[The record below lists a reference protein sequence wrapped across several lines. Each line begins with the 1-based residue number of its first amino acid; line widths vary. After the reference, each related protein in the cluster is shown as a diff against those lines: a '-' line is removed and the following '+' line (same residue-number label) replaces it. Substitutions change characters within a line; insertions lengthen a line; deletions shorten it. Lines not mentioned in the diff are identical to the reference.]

1 MFEKNLLIIKNDLK
15 YHRRDREY
23 LMKYF
28 IQKRLNTS
36 LSSYFKQLESSVYA
50 ISVTNPEIVLKEM
63 K

>member
-1 MFEKNLLIIKNDLK
+1 MFENNLLSIKNDLK
-15 YHRRDREY
+15 YHKRSRNY

-36 LSSYFKQLESSVYA
+36 LSSYFKNLESSVYT
-50 ISVTNPEIVLKEM
+50 ITVSDPEVILKEM